1 MEIVIRWFLLV
12 CIRYWIPS
20 NTNAHSLK
28 WKSNWV
34 FKTNLSC
41 TQDCFLCRSQSSF
54 HSTLI
59 KLLLIK
65 HWSGPICFFYYG
77 RYQLTKLNHRLIE
90 WMVSSFVN
98 CILAFL
104 LKRRNFLPWFVWKG
118 HDGQNGRLIS
128 FRWIIA
134 S

>member
-1 MEIVIRWFLLV
+1 MHIMEIVIRWFLLV

-90 WMVSSFVN
+90 WMGIIIRQLHSCLFIKTKKLFTLV
-98 CILAFL
+98 C
-104 LKRRNFLPWFVWKG
+104 LKRTWWTKWTFN
-118 HDGQNGRLIS
+118 
-128 FRWIIA
+128 
-134 S
+134 